1 MVHRIRAVIVIIKIV
16 LIVNGLSPVEGT
28 RSLRVRP
35 RKAKHADLETNAVVQ
50 SSESVPC
57 SCAIFLTGQFNKQNR
72 SEPPRGNP
80 GIQMELMQHYPCS
93 SSGNKQ
99 CSNRCLDAIL
109 KHLPNSPA
117 LICGTI
123 DRDCFRERAYLFYQ
137 NCAPRWINSNLSAGR
152 EFCCQNDRPVRCA
165 KMAAVIRQSLLGG
178 NGTTTVGSH
187 HDEIVEDEED
197 AESYE
202 E

>member
-1 MVHRIRAVIVIIKIV
+1 MVHKIRAVIVIIKFAV
-16 LIVNGLSPVEGT
+16 LFSILCSVECN
-28 RSLRVRP
+28 RNVRVRP
-35 RKAKHADLETNAVVQ
+35 RKTKNVDLESNTVYQ
-50 SSESVPC
+50 SDSVPC

-80 GIQMELMQHYPCS
+80 GIQIELMQNYPCTS
-93 SSGNKQ
+93 AGNKQ

-137 NCAPRWINSNLSAGR
+137 SCTPRWVNTNLSAGR
-152 EFCCQNDRPVRCA
+152 EFCCQDDRPVRCA
-165 KMAAVIRQSLLGG
+165 KMAAVIRQSLLSG
-178 NGTTTVGSH
+178 NGTVATSQHEEDNEAGSY
-187 HDEIVEDEED
+187 EDE
-197 AESYE
+197 
-202 E
+202 

>member
-1 MVHRIRAVIVIIKIV
+1 MVHRIRAVIIIIKIV
-16 LIVNGLSPVEGT
+16 LIVNLLSPVESN
-28 RSLRVRP
+28 RNVRIRP
-35 RKAKHADLETNAVVQ
+35 RKPKHADLESNAVLQ
-50 SSESVPC
+50 SETVPC

-80 GIQMELMQHYPCS
+80 GIQMELLQQYPCTA
-93 SSGNKQ
+93 SGNKQ

-137 NCAPRWINSNLSAGR
+137 NCSPRWVNSNLSAGR

-165 KMAAVIRQSLLGG
+165 KMAAVIRQSMLAG
-178 NGTTTVGSH
+178 NETTSVSH
-187 HDEIVEDEED
+187 YGAVNGEDYV
-197 AESYE
+197 ESYE
-202 E
+202 V

>member
-1 MVHRIRAVIVIIKIV
+1 MVHKIRAVIVIIKLAV
-16 LIVNGLSPVEGT
+16 LVSILCPVECN
-28 RSLRVRP
+28 RNLRVRP
-35 RKAKHADLETNAVVQ
+35 RKTKNADLESNTVTQ
-50 SSESVPC
+50 SDNVPC

-72 SEPPRGNP
+72 SEPPRDNP
-80 GIQMELMQHYPCS
+80 GIQLELMQHYPCTTA
-93 SSGNKQ
+93 GNKQ

-137 NCAPRWINSNLSAGR
+137 NCAPRWVNTNLSAGR
-152 EFCCQNDRPVRCA
+152 EFCCQSDRPVRCA
-165 KMAAVIRQSLLGG
+165 KMAAVIRQSLLTG
-178 NGTTTVGSH
+178 NGTMATSQ
-187 HDEIVEDEED
+187 DEED
-197 AESYE
+197 DEAGSYE